1 MKCSSAGPDL
11 YPIPLMRSKYRG
23 VTREETHSIL
33 NMSRVIFMRLQE
45 FVRYIVLHVVS
56 HPVLHVRGKMVVHS
70 AYMILVLSGGSLFYI
85 MSVSN
90 TVTDTAYRTRYDA
103 EVQGIHTSIA
113 ALRLSDVAIVRG
125 PDR

>member
-23 VTREETHSIL
+23 VMREEIHSIL

-45 FVRYIVLHVVS
+45 FARYIVLHIVS
-56 HPVLHVRGKMVVHS
+56 HPVLRVRRKSMFHS
-70 AYMILVLSGGSLFYI
+70 AYMILVLPGGSLFYI

-90 TVTDTAYRTRYDA
+90 TITDMAYRTRYD
-103 EVQGIHTSIA
+103 
-113 ALRLSDVAIVRG
+113 
-125 PDR
+125 

>member
-1 MKCSSAGPDL
+1 
-11 YPIPLMRSKYRG
+11 MRSKYRG

-45 FVRYIVLHVVS
+45 FARYIVLHIVS
-56 HPVLHVRGKMVVHS
+56 HPVLHVRRKSAVYP
-70 AYMILVLSGGSLFYI
+70 AYMILVLSGGSLFCI

-90 TVTDTAYRTRYDA
+90 TITDMAYRTRYDP
-103 EVQGIHTSIA
+103 EVQGIHTSNA

-125 PDR
+125 ADSTPPS